1 MRILFVFLFIS
12 SLCFSQ
18 NDTIPYVQVL
28 GIAQDGGYPHFGCE
42 KECCKMAWKDTSM
55 RKFVVSLAIVDPK
68 EKKWWLMEAT
78 PDIKEQVEYFKK
90 LSGGKYNYLPDGI
103 FLTHAHIG
111 HYAGLINL
119 GREVMNTSNIP
130 VYTMPKMK
138 KFLET
143 NGPWSQ
149 LVKLNNIKLVELKE
163 DLPLKISEKIV
174 VSALIVPHRD
184 EFSETV
190 GFRVNTSYKTY
201 LFIPDIDKWEKW
213 GRSLIKEVSKVDIAF
228 LDATFNKSNEL
239 KNRAMSEVPHP
250 FVEETINA
258 FKSENDQLKS
268 KVHFIHFNHTN
279 ALMWDNNARLEVEKK
294 GFKIS
299 MQGKAY

>member
-1 MRILFVFLFIS
+1 MRFVLILIFIS
-12 SLCFSQ
+12 FLSFSQ
-18 NDTIPYVQVL
+18 NDTVPYVQIL

-42 KECCKMAWKDTSM
+42 KECCKMAWKDSSLK
-55 RKFVVSLAIVDPK
+55 RFVVSLAIVDPK

-78 PDIKEQVEYFKK
+78 PDIKEQLEYFKK
-90 LSGGKYNYLPDGI
+90 LSGATYNYLPNGI

-130 VYTMPKMK
+130 VYCMPKMK
-138 KFLET
+138 KFLES

-149 LVKLNNIKLVELKE
+149 LVILNNIKLIELKE
-163 DLPLKISEKIV
+163 DVPIKISEKIV
-174 VSALIVPHRD
+174 VSALTVPHRD

-190 GFRVNTSYKTY
+190 GLRVNSSYKTY

-213 GRSLIKEVSKVDIAF
+213 NRSLLKEITKVDIAF
-228 LDATFNKSNEL
+228 LDATFYKSNEL

-250 FVEETINA
+250 FVEETMNV
-258 FKSENDQLKS
+258 FNNQTDLLKK

-279 ALMWDNNARLEVEKK
+279 ELLWNENARKDVEKK
-294 GFKIS
+294 GFKVS
-299 MQGKAY
+299 TQGKIY